1 MKKNILFAVFA
12 ALTFALYGQ
21 ESNIALHFNNNESGS
36 SHRVRQSEKKNFIYK
51 IIDRQGL
58 KKIAVLNANGSVEV
72 LTHDKN
78 EIHLSVEKRF
88 RKNQY
93 DSNLKPLY
101 GRNDNTDGIGFSIV
115 ESGSIISIQNLD
127 IRHLEKKPIIKVVVP
142 INIPLKITLLKDQP
156 GDLSIIDFPSDLE
169 ITGNQSNINLN
180 GLNSSLVLSSGGKI
194 DVSYKSV
201 EENKSISILST
212 ENKDLLISMPSD
224 SEVSLSLQ
232 SEMGQILT
240 DFDVI
245 PNENDDAWE
254 WSKILLG
261 TINGGGTTLN
271 AQSVIGNII
280 IKKN

>member
-1 MKKNILFAVFA
+1 MKKNILLATFV
-12 ALTFALYGQ
+12 ALTFTLYGQ
-21 ESNIALHFNNNESGS
+21 ELDSALQFNNNENANT
-36 SHRVRQSEKKNFIYK
+36 HKVRQSEKKNFIYK
-51 IIDRQGL
+51 IINGQTL
-58 KKIAVLNANGSVEV
+58 KKIALLNANGSVEV

-88 RKNQY
+88 RKSEY

-101 GRNDNTDGIGFSIV
+101 GRNDNTNGVGFSIV

-127 IRHLEKKPIIKVVVP
+127 VRHLEKKPIIKVVIP

-156 GDLSIIDFPSDLE
+156 GDLSINDFPSDLE
-169 ITGNQSNINLN
+169 ITGNQSNINLS

-194 DVSYKSV
+194 DVSYKRV

-212 ENKDLLISMPSD
+212 ENNDLVISMPSD
-224 SEVSLSLQ
+224 SKVSLRLQ

-240 DFDVI
+240 DFDVSS
-245 PNENDDAWE
+245 NENDDSWE
-254 WSKILLG
+254 WSQILLG
-261 TINGGGTTLN
+261 TINGGGTSLS